1 MLIALIQIFAGLAL
15 LVFGADKFVT
25 GAART
30 ARRLGVKPLIIGLT
44 VVGFATSLP
53 EMLVSAVAA
62 WQHRTDIAVGNAF
75 GSNIANIALVLGATF
90 LVRPINIHS
99 ATLRREFVAMCA
111 ACVLGSLVLMN
122 GYLSRADG
130 AMLML
135 ALCLFI
141 WWIVAMAGKSPWTD
155 PLAAEFKHEYQR
167 AGPLGRALGL
177 SALGLVLLLL
187 GSELLVEGAVVTAQ
201 ALGLSDLVIGLTVV
215 AVGTSLPEL
224 AASLMSAHKHESDI
238 AIGNVI
244 GSNMF
249 NMLAVLGIPALIHPA
264 AIGSE
269 VEYRDVPVMIFLT
282 ALMGWMA
289 FSRGRERLGRIHGLI
304 LLVCF
309 IAYELLLFHSAAP
322 RPGY

>member
-1 MLIALIQIFAGLAL
+1 MLATAIQILAGLAL

-62 WQHRTDIAVGNAF
+62 WQHKTDIAVGNAF
-75 GSNIANIALVLGATF
+75 GSNIANIALVLGATL
-90 LVRPINIHS
+90 LVRPFNIHS

-111 ACVLGSLVLMN
+111 ACVLGSVVLFN
-122 GYLSRADG
+122 GYLDRADG
-130 AMLML
+130 VVLIL
-135 ALCLFI
+135 ALCLFL
-141 WWIVAMAGKSPWTD
+141 WWIVFMAGKSPRTD
-155 PLAAEFKHEYQR
+155 PLATEFKHEYQR
-167 AGPLGRALGL
+167 AGPLGAALGL
-177 SALGLVLLLL
+177 SAMGLVLLLL
-187 GSELLVEGAVVTAQ
+187 GSKLLVDGAVVMAQ

-224 AASLMSAHKHESDI
+224 AASLMSAHKQESDI

-249 NMLAVLGIPALIHPA
+249 NMLAVLGVPALIHPA

-269 VEYRDVPVMIFLT
+269 VEYRDVPVMLFLT

-289 FSRGRERLGRIHGLI
+289 FSRRRERLGRIHGLI
-304 LLVCF
+304 LLLCF
-309 IAYELLLFHSAAP
+309 IAYELLLFHSASP
-322 RPGY
+322 RPGS